1 MLDRNQTSLTVEIS
15 SKHKLVVTSLLKSVN
30 ALPLHLRLRVCL
42 SMHFEIQDSWGPA
55 GRSPCGVPAQATLP
69 QVPTTGIFK
78 AFSPPAVLLSCAGSP
93 HSPLGP
99 SSNATYTKT
108 QSLTVPPNH
117 VSTPP
122 LLVLIDPYSF

>member
-15 SKHKLVVTSLLKSVN
+15 SKRKLVVTSLLKSVN

-55 GRSPCGVPAQATLP
+55 GPSPCEVPAQATLS
-69 QVPTTGIFK
+69 QVPTTGTFK
-78 AFSPPAVLLSCAGSP
+78 ASSLPAVLLSCAGCP
-93 HSPLGP
+93 RSPLGP
-99 SSNATYTKT
+99 SSNVTYTKT
-108 QSLTVPPNH
+108 QSLTVPPDH

-122 LLVLIDPYSF
+122 LFALTAPYSF